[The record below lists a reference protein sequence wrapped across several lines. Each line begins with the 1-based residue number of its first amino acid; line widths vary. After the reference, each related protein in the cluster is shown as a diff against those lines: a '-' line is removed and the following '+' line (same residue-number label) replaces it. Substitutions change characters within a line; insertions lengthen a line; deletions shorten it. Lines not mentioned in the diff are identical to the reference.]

1 MKQLPGISFFS
12 LCCTMVMLALSS
24 VGATDADV
32 QSELNNYYVELD
44 ATFARIAES
53 GALRS
58 TNMRQA
64 ERLFVREMRKNMAF
78 NTFYRTNSKGSIIS
92 EVVRSQKIERPMRD
106 VSDQRWFRRVSNR
119 KEAYYTLIKDDERG
133 RYYLFWARPILK
145 RGDRFVGAVV
155 TKIDLWDSFYE
166 FSNSVYY
173 PFLIKLGRKS
183 LFSHKW
189 KEGVTGTTR
198 KLTIQ
203 GIAQIS
209 VTYAGPVENIQ
220 KNIMEKET
228 KPDTGSAT
236 FAVADTVM
244 KDTTS
249 PDTAAA
255 KKKKK
260 GGSGLLTFFLVILII
275 GIVAASIM
283 LIAWMRRRAF
293 LKRLDEEDNDL
304 L

>member
-1 MKQLPGISFFS
+1 
-12 LCCTMVMLALSS
+12 MVMLALSS

-32 QSELNNYYVELD
+32 QAELNSYFVELD

-64 ERLFVREMRKNMAF
+64 ERLFVREMRKNMSF
-78 NTFYRTNSKGSIIS
+78 NTFYRTNSRGNIIS
-92 EVVRSQKIERPMRD
+92 EVVRGQKIERPMRN
-106 VSDQRWFRRVSNR
+106 VSDQRWFRRVSNQ
-119 KEAYYTLIKDDERG
+119 KEVYYTLIKDDDRG

-155 TKIDLWDSFYE
+155 AKIDLWDSFYE

-173 PFLIKLGRKS
+173 PFLITLGRTS

-189 KEGVTGTTR
+189 KKGVTGTTR
-198 KLTIQ
+198 GLSIQ
-203 GIAQIS
+203 GIAKIT
-209 VTYAGPVENIQ
+209 VTYAGPVESIK
-220 KNIMEKET
+220 KNIMEKGT

-236 FAVADTVM
+236 FAIADTVM
-244 KDTTS
+244 KDSAT
-249 PDTAAA
+249 PGAAAA

-260 GGSGLLTFFLVILII
+260 GGSGLLIFILVVLII
-275 GIVAASIM
+275 GIIAASLM

-293 LKRLDEEDNDL
+293 VKRLDEEDNDL